1 MRMMHVH
8 GYHAVLELGI
18 IRCFDVSAEN
28 QQSPYTPLQKL
39 HGLLGQEMKD
49 EETEHVNFFFR
60 IALTYE

>member
-8 GYHAVLELGI
+8 GYHAVLELGV

-49 EETEHVNFFFR
+49 EETEHVISFFV
-60 IALTYE
+60 LP

>member
-49 EETEHVNFFFR
+49 EETEHVISFFV
-60 IALTYE
+60 LP